1 MEIKSYKKH
10 VEEEFIKFK
19 IYEAFLESGPQA
31 ILQLWIF
38 FFYAQSGS
46 GGGGDKD
53 DKTDI
58 KNFILTATSPIK
70 EKFFGPKSEIT
81 DIQVLQG
88 VNIIT
93 SFTSLMLSAGRVY
106 LHFPMKVCINYS
118 TLYTIA

>member
-46 GGGGDKD
+46 GGGSDKD

-58 KNFILTATSPIK
+58 KNFILTAISPIK